1 MEMDRITL
9 RGKSAT
15 NVHTALRYEPTTHTW
30 RTEEI
35 VGRFY
40 EGRIIGRLEIGQ
52 RPNEDVRCQIE
63 VGFANANLRTFLEDR
78 DTPHPDTHGLSTGI
92 LGGQIS
98 LVTSLNGPL
107 DRIGQCQLRIRDMQA
122 GKASILSK
130 VLAVLRLSE
139 PSDYVFESLQV
150 DSYIRGEKLLIE
162 QLDMSGTSMAFQ
174 GSGVLDLV
182 KEDLNL
188 TLMARNRQRLAS
200 AEPTALQSL
209 TEGLGGAVVRMEIT
223 GPVSDPAINTKP
235 LPVLEESLKLLGT
248 RP

>member
-1 MEMDRITL
+1 
-9 RGKSAT
+9 
-15 NVHTALRYEPTTHTW
+15 
-30 RTEEI
+30 
-35 VGRFY
+35 
-40 EGRIIGRLEIGQ
+40 
-52 RPNEDVRCQIE
+52 
-63 VGFANANLRTFLEDR
+63 
-78 DTPHPDTHGLSTGI
+78 
-92 LGGQIS
+92 
-98 LVTSLNGPL
+98 
-107 DRIGQCQLRIRDMQA
+107 MQA

-139 PSDYVFESLQV
+139 PLDYVFESLQL

-162 QLDMSGTSMAFQ
+162 HLDISGASMAFQ

-188 TLMARNRQRLAS
+188 SLMARNRQRLAS

-223 GPVSDPAINTKP
+223 GPVSDPDINTKS
-235 LPVLEESLKLLGT
+235 LPVLEESIKLLGT